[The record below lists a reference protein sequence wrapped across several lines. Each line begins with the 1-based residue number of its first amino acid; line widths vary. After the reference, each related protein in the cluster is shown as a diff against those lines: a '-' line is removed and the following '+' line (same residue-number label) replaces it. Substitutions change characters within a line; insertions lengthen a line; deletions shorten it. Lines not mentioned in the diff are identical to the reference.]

1 MKKSLLILCTGN
13 SCRSQM
19 MEAYIRFFAKDKIDV
34 KSAGIEVHGVNKNAI
49 KIMAEDGIDIGK
61 YTSNN
66 VDEYMEIKFDY
77 IITVCD
83 NALESCPV
91 FPSNAIKIH
100 HNFSDPAKAIGS
112 NEEIIVEFRKVRNQ
126 IKVWANEF
134 VLNVL
139 S

>member
-1 MKKSLLILCTGN
+1 
-13 SCRSQM
+13 M

-61 YTSNN
+61 YISNN
-66 VDEYMEIKFDY
+66 VDEYLEIKFDY

-83 NALESCPV
+83 NALESCPI
-91 FPSNAIKIH
+91 FLSNAIKIH
-100 HNFSDPAKAIGS
+100 HNFSDPAKAIGTD
-112 NEEIIVEFRKVRNQ
+112 EEIIEEFRKVRNQ

>member
-1 MKKSLLILCTGN
+1 MQKLDDGSLYL
-13 SCRSQM
+13 
-19 MEAYIRFFAKDKIDV
+19 FFAKDKIDV

-66 VDEYMEIKFDY
+66 VDEHVEIKFDY
-77 IITVCD
+77 IITVCG

-91 FPSNAIKIH
+91 FPSNDIRIH
-100 HNFSDPAKAIGS
+100 HNFSDSAKAIGS

-134 VLNVL
+134 VLNAL
-139 S
+139 